1 MRIIRDYVTRRPQGR
16 DGAPAKLFNA
26 GWGLIVQ
33 RRMSDAYAPIVLL
46 RRSLLITI
54 GMSAIAVILASLYI
68 AGTITRPITRLTRV
82 ASRISGGALEERADV
97 STNDE
102 VGILAHAFNQMT
114 EHLVDDITERKQAE
128 EKFHA
133 LLKSAPDAIVIID
146 QGGHITLANLRA
158 ELLFGYESQEL
169 IGKHVEMLI
178 PERNRQRDVF
188 MYQAFVDEPR
198 FRPMSDDLDLY
209 GLHKDGTEIPIEISL
224 APIDTREGLLVASAI
239 RDITDRKQAE
249 ARLLQQANYDALTGL
264 PNRSLAV
271 DRLSQALAHARR
283 VRECVAVMFLDI
295 DRFKNVNDTLGHAA
309 GDKLLTDVAHRLRHC
324 ARTDDTVARLGGDEF
339 LVILSGLETVASS
352 RTVAEKIID
361 SMSSPFARLDGR
373 ELFLGASIGVTGF
386 PEDGDDPDVLL
397 RNADAAMYRA
407 KEAGRNTFRFFTPEM
422 NIQLLKRLEIESHLR
437 YAVNKGELQLHF
449 QPQVDINDGR
459 LVGAEALLRWHN
471 PELGNI
477 PPDEFIPLA
486 EETGLISEIGEWVLM
501 QACSTASAW
510 QGRAGDPIRVSVNIS
525 PVQFRGG
532 DLVSTVSRALRESGL
547 PASLLELEITERVLV
562 EDNPNTSRILND
574 LKRMGIRLSLDDF
587 GKGYSSLSYLK
598 RFPFDVLKIDRS
610 FVSSVTVDLEDA
622 ALCKAI
628 TAMANSLNL
637 QVVAEGVETLDQ
649 WEYLHVH
656 GADLVQGY
664 YISRPLAKDDFL
676 RFIADTD
683 RLLGSRLE
691 AN

>member
-1 MRIIRDYVTRRPQGR
+1 M
-16 DGAPAKLFNA
+16 
-26 GWGLIVQ
+26 
-33 RRMSDAYAPIVLL
+33 
-46 RRSLLITI
+46 
-54 GMSAIAVILASLYI
+54 
-68 AGTITRPITRLTRV
+68 
-82 ASRISGGALEERADV
+82 
-97 STNDE
+97 
-102 VGILAHAFNQMT
+102 
-114 EHLVDDITERKQAE
+114 
-128 EKFHA
+128 
-133 LLKSAPDAIVIID
+133 
-146 QGGHITLANLRA
+146 
-158 ELLFGYESQEL
+158 
-169 IGKHVEMLI
+169 
-178 PERNRQRDVF
+178 
-188 MYQAFVDEPR
+188 
-198 FRPMSDDLDLY
+198 
-209 GLHKDGTEIPIEISL
+209 
-224 APIDTREGLLVASAI
+224 
-239 RDITDRKQAE
+239 
-249 ARLLQQANYDALTGL
+249 
-264 PNRSLAV
+264 
-271 DRLSQALAHARR
+271 
-283 VRECVAVMFLDI
+283 
-295 DRFKNVNDTLGHAA
+295 
-309 GDKLLTDVAHRLRHC
+309 
-324 ARTDDTVARLGGDEF
+324 
-339 LVILSGLETVASS
+339 
-352 RTVAEKIID
+352 
-361 SMSSPFARLDGR
+361 
-373 ELFLGASIGVTGF
+373 
-386 PEDGDDPDVLL
+386 LL